1 MEKGGGKA
9 GAGLAA
15 IVCGRSFE
23 KRTYCAEI
31 VCFMYAKEK
40 EGWIDL
46 FAAVVYWR
54 LCVLGFEKRRIPN
67 GMLLLGGL
75 LFLLIRFGLG
85 MKMGYTAGWDGRL
98 PGYGAALMMGIG
110 ETCGY
115 LIRIGSLLIVLFPLY
130 LVSHDRCG
138 RHQNG
143 SRPVWCRRAAAGR
156 ADFPVRAGSCRN
168 MVARITYPAWDCQA
182 AAYISCVLFVP
193 VRAWGSVE
201 PYYLEARDGKEASFV
216 WHRACFGSDWGG
228 ADSVSVRKMACD

>member
-1 MEKGGGKA
+1 MTFLLLLFTGG
-9 GAGLAA
+9 
-15 IVCGRSFE
+15 
-23 KRTYCAEI
+23 CA
-31 VCFMYAKEK
+31 F
-40 EGWIDL
+40 WDL
-46 FAAVVYWR
+46 K
-54 LCVLGFEKRRIPN
+54 KRRIPN

-130 LVSHDRCG
+130 LFRMIGAGDIKMAAVLFG
-138 RHQNG
+138 
-143 SRPVWCRRAAAGR
+143 AAGLRQR

-193 VRAWGSVE
+193 IRAWGK
-201 PYYLEARDGKEASFV
+201 R
-216 WHRACFGSDWGG
+216 RAVLSGSTGWKRGIFLSGTVPVFGSDWGG

>member
-1 MEKGGGKA
+1 MTFLLLLFTG
-9 GAGLAA
+9 
-15 IVCGRSFE
+15 C
-23 KRTYCAEI
+23 CA
-31 VCFMYAKEK
+31 F
-40 EGWIDL
+40 WDL
-46 FAAVVYWR
+46 K
-54 LCVLGFEKRRIPN
+54 KRRIPN

-130 LVSHDRCG
+130 LFRMIGAGDIKMAAVLFGAAGLRQGGRIFLCG
-138 RHQNG
+138 L
-143 SRPVWCRRAAAGR
+143 AAAGIWSLVLLIR
-156 ADFPVRAGSCRN
+156 RG
-168 MVARITYPAWDCQA
+168 DCQA

-193 VRAWGSVE
+193 IRAWGK
-201 PYYLEARDGKEASFV
+201 R
-216 WHRACFGSDWGG
+216 RAVLSGSAGWKRGIFLSGTVPVFGSDWGG